1 MVELCCNKICLNES
15 GLKMTVK
22 LIQEEGVQIQT
33 IYFGSER
40 NKMKHQRVS
49 RRRHTCIEVPTLL
62 VYTGFCYV

>member
-1 MVELCCNKICLNES
+1 
-15 GLKMTVK
+15 MTVK